1 MPNMHYNYIMQIR
14 STILYMENNDVK
26 EIIQCN
32 VIKLNIIEKIKNKD
46 KIVSQILGVFLSLSK
61 VKGQMIFV

>member
-1 MPNMHYNYIMQIR
+1 MQIR

>member
-1 MPNMHYNYIMQIR
+1 MHYNYIMQIR

>member
-1 MPNMHYNYIMQIR
+1 
-14 STILYMENNDVK
+14 MENNDVK